1 MEADYLKRCVGSC
14 LSEGL
19 AEVAAK
25 RPSDPIEYLALWL
38 LKHKENSI
46 NRQVLNIIYKARM
59 QEIGKTINI
68 VFHLWFHRNSVH
80 VMSSSYH
87 QQ

>member
-1 MEADYLKRCVGSC
+1 MTSQSTSVKHDVTMGDRPPEVGVARGGCHNDNKETMEADYLKRSVGTS
-14 LSEGL
+14 LAEGL

-46 NRQVLNIIYKARM
+46 RQV
-59 QEIGKTINI
+59 
-68 VFHLWFHRNSVH
+68 
-80 VMSSSYH
+80 
-87 QQ
+87 